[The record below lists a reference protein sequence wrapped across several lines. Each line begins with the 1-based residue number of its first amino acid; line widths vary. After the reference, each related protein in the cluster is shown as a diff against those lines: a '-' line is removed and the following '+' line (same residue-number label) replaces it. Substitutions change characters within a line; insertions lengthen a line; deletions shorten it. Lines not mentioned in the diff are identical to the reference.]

1 MSTAP
6 DLKLIERQAYRST
19 YQDGLWDI
27 YMGLIV
33 MGMSLFVYH
42 PAAGYSMMNW
52 IAFTVTFLLANGVY
66 WLGKRFITLP
76 RLGQVRFGAMRKR
89 RGMVLAI
96 VLGGV
101 IFVQILLVGL
111 SIWGLRNPAVAENL
125 LGTDADLELLLVA
138 TLGSLFVGPPMILIA
153 YFNDFPRGYYIAV
166 MMALA
171 VFLMILTNQP
181 VYALVIGAMI
191 LIPGV
196 VLLVRFIKQY
206 PLHPQA
212 ASHA

>member
-1 MSTAP
+1 MSASP
-6 DLKLIERQAYRST
+6 DLKMIERQAYRST

-27 YMGLIV
+27 LMGLVVI
-33 MGMSLFVYH
+33 GMSLYMYH
-42 PAAGYSMMNW
+42 PESGYSMMNW
-52 IAFTVTFLLANGVY
+52 IAFTITFLLANGVY
-66 WLGKRFITLP
+66 WLGKRYITVP
-76 RLGQVRFGAMRKR
+76 RLGQVHFGAMRKR

-101 IFVQILLVGL
+101 IFVQLLLIGL
-111 SIWGLRNPAVAENL
+111 SIWGWRNPAATENL
-125 LGTDADLELLLVA
+125 LGADADLGLLLVA
-138 TLGSLFVGPPMILIA
+138 TLGSLFVGPSMILIV

-181 VYALVIGAMI
+181 VYALIIGTVFV
-191 LIPGV
+191 IPGV

-206 PLHPQA
+206 PLHPQEG
-212 ASHA
+212 SHA